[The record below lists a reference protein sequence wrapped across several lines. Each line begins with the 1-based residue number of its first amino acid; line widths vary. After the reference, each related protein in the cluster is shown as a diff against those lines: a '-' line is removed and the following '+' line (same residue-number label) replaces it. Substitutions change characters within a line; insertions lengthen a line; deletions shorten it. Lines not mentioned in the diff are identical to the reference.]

1 MRGRSEDEYDGLT
14 EEQVRW
20 IMDPMERAFG
30 IECPFPSTE
39 AAQRA
44 AEANPEPLYEHV
56 REFPAIS
63 AKVERDDG
71 MTELHPPV
79 LNALGSSAL
88 RPDLAPVK
96 FYGEEDG

>member
-56 REFPAIS
+56 REFPVIS
-63 AKVERDDG
+63 AKVERADG

-79 LNALGSSAL
+79 LPTTARRS
-88 RPDLAPVK
+88 DLAPVRD
-96 FYGEEDG
+96 YGSDDE